1 MPSTLW
7 SAPVA
12 VGNNQP
18 FVQSTITAAVL
29 DITPS
34 GASNVGGTYEI
45 PAGMLNLGTR
55 LRIVAWGSYIAT
67 TTASTMAFGFYMNN
81 PGTTILTTPAVLT
94 LGPAVTA
101 VASTMPWMLEYWGL
115 IAATSNVTGTAGSI
129 VGRGRF
135 SSPATGWTTAPAET
149 IAPQTVGAQTVAQ
162 TATGMITYNSQ
173 CIQVGCTVTTATG
186 LTSITTNELTC
197 EILG

>member
-12 VGNNQP
+12 VGNSAP
-18 FVQSTITAAVL
+18 LVQSTITAAVL
-29 DITPS
+29 DITPP
-34 GASNVGGTYEI
+34 GCIIPVGY
-45 PAGMLNLGTR
+45 LNLGTR
-55 LRIVAWGSYIAT
+55 VRLTAWGSYIAT

-81 PGTTILTTPAVLT
+81 VGSTILTTPAVLT

-115 IAATSNVTGTAGSI
+115 IAAVTTTTATGSI

-135 SSPATGWTTAPAET
+135 NSNITSWVTAET
-149 IAPQTVGAQTVAQ
+149 NSIAPQAVGSQTVSQ
-162 TATGMITYNSQ
+162 TATGMITSNPQ
-173 CIQVGCTVTTATG
+173 NVLVGCTVTTATG
-186 LTSITTNELTC
+186 ITSITTNELTC
-197 EILG
+197 ELIG

>member
-1 MPSTLW
+1 MPGTLW
-7 SAPVA
+7 SAPAA

-18 FVQSTITAAVL
+18 FVQSVITAAVL
-29 DITPS
+29 DISPGEYLIPS
-34 GASNVGGTYEI
+34 GT
-45 PAGMLNLGTR
+45 LNLGTR
-55 LRIVAWGSYIAT
+55 VRITAWGSYIAT

-81 PGTTILTTPAVLT
+81 PGVTILTTPAVLT
-94 LGPAVTA
+94 LGPAITA
-101 VASTMPWMLEYWGL
+101 VASTMPWMLEYWGV
-115 IAATSNVTGTAGSI
+115 IAAVSTTTGTAGSI

-135 SSPATGWTTAPAET
+135 SSPATSWTTAPSES

-173 CIQVGCTVTTATG
+173 NILVGCTVTTATG

-197 EILG
+197 ELIG

>member
-12 VGNNQP
+12 AGNSAP
-18 FVQSTITAAVL
+18 LVQSTITAAVL
-29 DITPS
+29 DITPP
-34 GASNVGGTYEI
+34 GCVI

-55 LRIVAWGSYIAT
+55 VRIIAWGSYIAT

-81 PGTTILTTPAVLT
+81 PGVTILTTPAVLT

-101 VASTMPWMLEYWGL
+101 VASTMPWELEYWGL
-115 IAATSNVTGTAGSI
+115 IAAVSTTTSTGSI

-135 SSPATGWTTAPAET
+135 ASPATGWTTAPSWT

-162 TATGMITYNSQ
+162 TATGMITYNAQ
-173 CIQVGCTVTTATG
+173 NILVGCTVTTATG

-197 EILG
+197 ELLG